1 VGGASRLSIM
11 IIEKTTTIKHIHT
24 TKNIDALTSM
34 FDLCRQVIPYLN
46 GNFENP
52 QQQQP
57 LKNNSEWLTGQAQDY
72 QTIQALKA
80 DLKKQNPDAGSAYYQ
95 ARLWHLL
102 CWQPIYITFISV
114 YGLKQLPDFTGFK
127 QQRQHNAIIGFVF
140 QSNNVST
147 GEIEP
152 LITQAG
158 KQLKPLIEHYRIQL
172 NSLQRCPSGYAGRF
186 IADSIMSNLLRVREF
201 AADFDDQILLDHA
214 KQWLNA
220 FSLPEKLINSLQSN
234 TKKPIKL
241 VRTSC
246 CLADRI
252 NEKLCA
258 DCPKANK

>member
-1 VGGASRLSIM
+1 M
-11 IIEKTTTIKHIHT
+11 IIEKTSTIKNTHT
-24 TKNIDALTSM
+24 TKNADALTSM
-34 FDLCRQVIPYLN
+34 LDLCRQVIPYLN
-46 GNFENP
+46 GKFEAP
-52 QQQQP
+52 QQQQI
-57 LKNNSEWLTGQAQDY
+57 LNNNNEWLTGQAQDY

-80 DLKKQNPDAGSAYYQ
+80 DLQKQNPDAGSAYYQ

-140 QSNNVST
+140 QSNSVST
-147 GEIEP
+147 GEIDQ
-152 LITQAG
+152 LITQAA

-172 NSLQRCPSGYAGRF
+172 NSLHRCPSGYAGRF

-201 AADFDDQILLDHA
+201 DADFNDQTILKHA
-214 KQWLNA
+214 KRWLNA
-220 FSLPEKLINSLQSN
+220 FALPEKLVNSLQTN
-234 TKKPIKL
+234 TEKPIKL
-241 VRTSC
+241 IRTSC

-258 DCPKANK
+258 DCPKANKLRYK